1 MNEFITVAQL
11 TDLNPERALS
21 VKVGDRDLALFI
33 LAGEVFAIDG
43 RCPHRGGPLGEAML
57 ENGKAYCPMHGW
69 EFDVRTGACHDNP
82 ERPARCYAVQVIDG
96 QVQVKI

>member
-1 MNEFITVAQL
+1 MSEFITVARVA
-11 TDLNPERALS
+11 DLHAERALP
-21 VKVGDRDLALFI
+21 VKIEGREIALFF
-33 LAGEVFAIDG
+33 LDGSVFALDA

-82 ERPARCYAVQVIDG
+82 ERPARCYAVQVIGD
-96 QVQVKI
+96 QVQIKL

>member
-1 MNEFITVAQL
+1 MSEFITVASL
-11 TDLNPERALS
+11 ADLNPDRALRI
-21 VKVGDRDLALFI
+21 KLADRELALFI
-33 LAGEVFAIDG
+33 LDGNVFALDG

-82 ERPARCYAVQVIDG
+82 ERPARCYPVQVIDG

>member
-1 MNEFITVAQL
+1 MNDFTTVARL
-11 TDLNPERALS
+11 ADLHPDRALS
-21 VKVGDRDLALFI
+21 VKVEGREIALFV
-33 LAGEVFAIDG
+33 LEGKVFALDA

-82 ERPARCYAVQVIDG
+82 ERPARCYAVQVIDD
-96 QVQVKI
+96 QVQIKL